1 MNLLPFD
8 SAIANLLLM
17 VVYSL
22 LVGALAN
29 VMVATGFKVL
39 DMHALRR
46 R

>member
-8 SAIANLLLM
+8 SSIANLLLM
-17 VVYSL
+17 AVYSIW
-22 LVGALAN
+22 VGALAN
-29 VMVATGFKVL
+29 IVVTTWFKVL